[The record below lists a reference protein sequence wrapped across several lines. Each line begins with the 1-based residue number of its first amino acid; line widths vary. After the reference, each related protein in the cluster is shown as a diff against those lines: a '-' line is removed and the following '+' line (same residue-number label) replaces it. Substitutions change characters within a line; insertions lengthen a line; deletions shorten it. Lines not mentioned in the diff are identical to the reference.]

1 MKSYI
6 CIYCG
11 HEVIAEE
18 KPQLMRWPVLMEWTD
33 GHICRFVEEEQEQN
47 GVKLYYS
54 VELGRY
60 VTVPGD

>member
-1 MKSYI
+1 MKDWI
-6 CIYCG
+6 CKYCG
-11 HEVIAEE
+11 HEVIAKE
-18 KPQLMRWPVLMEWTD
+18 KPQPMRWTD
-33 GHICRFVEEEQEQN
+33 GHICHFIKEEKEQN